1 MKTKNGNKPQW
12 LYILRI
18 GARSVALIFI
28 ILILFLPIG
37 EGGLWKHSS
46 GAHTSQV
53 IDYLLLFLFGMYIGG
68 LIVGFWREG
77 LGGLISFGFMMTR
90 IIIFAY
96 YWNVPILFYILFLPS
111 LLYLLSWYFHRGY
124 LQQETETD
132 Q

>member
-1 MKTKNGNKPQW
+1 METKNRNKILW
-12 LYILRI
+12 LYIFRI

-37 EGGLWKHSS
+37 EGGIWRHSS
-46 GAHTSQV
+46 GANTSQV
-53 IDYLLLFLFGMYIGG
+53 INYLLLLLFGLYIGG

-77 LGGLISFGFMMTR
+77 LGGFISFGFMLTR

-96 YWNVPILFYILFLPS
+96 FWNVPMLFYILFLPS
-111 LLYLLSWYFHRGY
+111 LLYLSSWYFHHGY
-124 LQQETETD
+124 VRQKAETG